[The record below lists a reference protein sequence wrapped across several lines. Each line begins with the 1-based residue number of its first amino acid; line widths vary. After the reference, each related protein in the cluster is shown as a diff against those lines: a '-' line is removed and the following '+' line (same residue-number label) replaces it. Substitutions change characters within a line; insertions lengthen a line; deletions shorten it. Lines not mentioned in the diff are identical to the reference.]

1 MGRLLAKPRLRA
13 ALVGLGLLC
22 AALAL
27 IAWPAQSAAAVR
39 EGMALCANV
48 VVDSGVEDSR
58 CTYCAMHV

>member
-27 IAWPAQSAAAVR
+27 IAWPADTRA
-39 EGMALCANV
+39 GL
-48 VVDSGVEDSR
+48 
-58 CTYCAMHV
+58 